1 MYMNVRLGN
10 LFIFE
15 VSGLILSLRLGVL
28 DLLLD
33 LHKEPVTYRFICERV
48 PMGAAF

>member
-10 LFIFE
+10 IFIFE
-15 VSGLILSLRLGVL
+15 VSGRLLSLRLGEI

-33 LHKEPVTYRFICERV
+33 LNKQPVTDRFIFERV
-48 PMGAAF
+48 KVGSAF